1 MNESVNESAHVEHIL
16 LESRGSKSKG
26 NDYEEDKQTEGR
38 LSTFF
43 IIVFGVK
50 AWGLITE

>member
-1 MNESVNESAHVEHIL
+1 MNELVNESAHVEHIL
-16 LESRGSKSKG
+16 LESHGSKSKE
-26 NDYEEDKQTEGR
+26 NVYEEDKQTERR
-38 LSTFF
+38 L